1 MDLQFTKDLNSY
13 LFHRALLKKLEDDQK
28 RARERLMEYIAG
40 HGLQDDRGSLVI
52 EFDDPITIEGVTY
65 TGIMNQRRAS
75 EYLDTD
81 KVEKLAVNKDLR
93 ERMVHMEEVWDYD
106 EIYVLYQEGLITEE
120 EFDWLM
126 DVTEQWALVPL
137 KM

>member
-1 MDLQFTKDLNSY
+1 
-13 LFHRALLKKLEDDQK
+13 
-28 RARERLMEYIAG
+28 
-40 HGLQDDRGSLVI
+40 VI
-52 EFDDPITIEGVTY
+52 EFDDPVMIEGVTY

-93 ERMVHMEEVWDYD
+93 DRMVHMEEVWDYD